1 MSRNPGTTLGLN
13 SMRPAELLL
22 RLAWLARGAS
32 TTWCGRYDIE
42 TLSGQPITPGS
53 SLSSA

>member
-1 MSRNPGTTLGLN
+1 MSRNLGTTLGLN

-32 TTWCGRYDIE
+32 TTRCGRHDVE
-42 TLSGQPITPGS
+42 TLSGQPIAAGS
-53 SLSSA
+53 PLSSA